1 MTTAKEV
8 LKQAKGLPTL
18 SGVVARLAQLCNNAK
33 ARASDFEE
41 VIVPDPALT
50 ANLLRLANSPF
61 FGARREITSVRQAV
75 TLLGIERVFEVAISA
90 SFSQAL
96 PERIPG
102 FNISSENFFQHS
114 FVVGG
119 MSERLAAK
127 YRVQTGE
134 SVFTAGL
141 LHDIGK
147 LAIGSLLYS
156 ASDELNRELKTDDIP
171 FIDSEKSILGT
182 NHAEVG
188 ELMVE
193 AWDLPPLIG
202 IAARFHH
209 YPDELEDEN
218 ARKIT
223 DVIHVADG
231 LAHMIGFGAD
241 VGELKRIFNS
251 NSMKRLGVKVTDLE
265 TVALEMT
272 HQIVEMGDIFGG
284 HR

>member
-18 SGVVARLAQLCNNAK
+18 SGVVARLTQLRNDSK
-33 ARASDFEE
+33 ARTTDFEK

-61 FGARREITSVRQAV
+61 FGARREITSVRQAI
-75 TLLGIERVFEVAISA
+75 TLLGVERVFEVAISA

-96 PERIPG
+96 PEKIPG
-102 FNISSENFFQHS
+102 FNISSKSFFQHS

-119 MSERLAAK
+119 MAERLAVK
-127 YRVQTGE
+127 CRVQTGE
-134 SVFTAGL
+134 LIFTAGL

-147 LAIGSLLYS
+147 LAIGSLLLD
-156 ASDELNRELKTDDIP
+156 ASDELSRELRTDDVP
-171 FIDSEKSILGT
+171 FIDSEKGILGT
-182 NHAEVG
+182 DHAEVG

-193 AWDLPPLIG
+193 AWDLPLLIG
-202 IAARFHH
+202 VAARFHH
-209 YPDELEDEN
+209 CPDDLADED
-218 ARKIT
+218 ARQMV
-223 DVIHVADG
+223 DVIHIADG

-241 VGELKRIFNS
+241 IGELKRTLNS
-251 NSMKRLGVKVTDLE
+251 NSMKRLGVKVADLE

-272 HQIVEMGDIFGG
+272 NQIVEMGDIFGG
-284 HR
+284 H